1 VNACKP
7 KKLSN
12 MRASS
17 KDESIILTPVTQMTL
32 EKAIEFINDDE
43 IVEIT
48 PKNIRIR
55 KTVLSSQKRQTLTK
69 S

>member
-1 VNACKP
+1 
-7 KKLSN
+7 
-12 MRASS
+12 
-17 KDESIILTPVTQMTL
+17 MTL

-55 KTVLSSQKRQTLTK
+55 KTILSSQKRQTTSK
-69 S
+69 A